1 LSFGRTVRFGR
12 VVSFDARRGW
22 GTVGEAEVAEFE
34 FEFHATAI
42 ADGSRRI
49 EPGTAVVFTV
59 ESGHRGR
66 YEAREVTVLSGLVG
80 ESGPS
85 GEVSASHHEPA

>member
-1 LSFGRTVRFGR
+1 

-22 GTVGEAEVAEFE
+22 GTVGEAEVAEFEFE

-59 ESGHRGR
+59 EPGHRGR